1 MHDAAPSA
9 NPCGATFARTSVYRP
24 VPQILDQNGPME
36 HGRPVTIVD
45 IAEAAHVSPSTVSR
59 VLRRDHRISAAT
71 TERVHRAAAELGYRP
86 NLIAQELVTGRS
98 MTIGVLLQHSGSQY
112 FGLILNG
119 VEVALSEIGSAYHSL
134 VASANWEPAR
144 ERRALDLLVRRRVDA
159 LVVVGG
165 LLPDEEL
172 LEVAAGVPL
181 VCVGRSIPAGAAGI
195 VVENRAAARTA
206 VEHLIGL
213 GHTRIAHVTGDP
225 VMADARARLGGDLD
239 ALRGAGIAPDAARV
253 VEGGFL
259 VDGGARGVTELLA
272 RGADFSALFVANDV
286 MAPSALLTLARAG
299 RHVPSSVSVVGFDDD
314 EQTPWLAPPLTT
326 MRQPLFEIGWNAA
339 AAALRLPRGG
349 GAGPPTVEAGRVVRE
364 STAPP

>member
-1 MHDAAPSA
+1 
-9 NPCGATFARTSVYRP
+9 VYRP

-119 VEVALSEIGSAYHSL
+119 IEVALSEIGSAYHSL
-134 VASANWEPAR
+134 VASANWEPER

-225 VMADARARLGGDLD
+225 VMADARARLAGYLD
-239 ALRGAGIAPDAARV
+239 ALRGAAIPPDAALV

-299 RHVPSSVSVVGFDDD
+299 RRVPASVSVVGFDDD
-314 EQTPWLAPPLTT
+314 EQTPWLDPPLTT

-339 AAALRLPRGG
+339 AAALRLVEGEDV
-349 GAGPPTVEAGRVVRE
+349 ALPTFEPELVVRE
-364 STAPP
+364 STAPPPR